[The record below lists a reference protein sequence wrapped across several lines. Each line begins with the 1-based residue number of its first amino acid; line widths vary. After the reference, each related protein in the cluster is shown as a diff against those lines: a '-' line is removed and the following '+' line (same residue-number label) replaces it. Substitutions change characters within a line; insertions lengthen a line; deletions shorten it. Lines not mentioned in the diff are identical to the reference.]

1 MFGFLNVYKPE
12 GMTSHD
18 CVAQIRKR
26 LGTKRVGHSGTL
38 DPMAVGVLPIAVNQ
52 GTRLL
57 PYLPPGK
64 SYKAVIRFGQSSTT
78 DDREGEIIAD
88 QPCPDLTLAEVEK
101 HLPKFVGTIVQ
112 LPPAFSA
119 IKQGGKKLY
128 ELARSGQIIDL
139 PQRTVTIESIVIL
152 NWQGGNYP
160 ELTIAIN
167 CGTGTYIRSIARDWG
182 QALGVGGMLVALERT
197 FSNGFSLSSSIPL
210 EEVDPSALIP
220 PDRALCHLPMVNLS
234 PEAGRRWQ
242 QGQRITIRNC
252 PEGVLRVYQ
261 EESFLGMGKGN
272 QGAVCPLVVLSH

>member
-18 CVAQIRKR
+18 CVAQVRKR
-26 LGTKRVGHSGTL
+26 FGTKRVGHSGTL

-78 DDREGEIIAD
+78 DDREGKIIAD

-128 ELARSGQIIDL
+128 ELARSGQITDL
-139 PQRTVTIESIVIL
+139 PQRTITIESIAIL
-152 NWQGGNYP
+152 NWQEGNYP
-160 ELTIAIN
+160 ELTVAIN

-182 QALGVGGMLVALERT
+182 QALGVGGMLVALQRT

-220 PDRALCHLPMVNLS
+220 PDRALCHLPTVNLS
-234 PEAGRRWQ
+234 HEAGRRWQ
-242 QGQRITIRNC
+242 QGQRITISNC

-261 EESFLGMGKGN
+261 EESFLGIGKGN